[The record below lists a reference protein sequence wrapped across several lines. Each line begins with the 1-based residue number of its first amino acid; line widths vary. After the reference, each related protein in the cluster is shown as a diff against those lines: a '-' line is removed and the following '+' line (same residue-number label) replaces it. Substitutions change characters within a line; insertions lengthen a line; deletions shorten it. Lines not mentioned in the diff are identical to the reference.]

1 MLNTLHKIGEQ
12 LLEGQGAWARL
23 TTEPKFKPDKKNWVC
38 PILFDCINSEIQFQK
53 KEIELF
59 KKDSSSISN
68 RYIPPAIWGP
78 RGKKCAL
85 TVEEKNFKMLEET
98 LFGKKVG
105 DQGSM
110 LESIEDYDEKLID
123 SSLSQTLKKINSE
136 LSELRSALDLKA
148 FKEDI
153 SLGNG
158 EAVVLFYAIVKSE
171 DINGG
176 KPIPLYELDGYED
189 FVIGKFGSVEKGEK
203 GINYLTGNSSEEV
216 IEASF
221 SGRYNIHKIFQT
233 TASNYASGF
242 LDFKKNFQATSQSLS
257 ALDKASE
264 YVLNK
269 LQTRIA
275 GINHITIPSLLH
287 KDLDEFDVTETEL
300 FLNKT
305 SDLLFNYSSLNTPLE
320 QELSHLD
327 VFWVNYFA
335 FESDGNSFKIIN
347 HIKDVNSLFL
357 IKTIEAFASSG
368 IEFKNFIGD
377 KYRFNLQTIYHLI
390 PVKDGQ
396 KSKKNVALGLF
407 KSILEQQIIDQ
418 NLLFDHFISL
428 LLCHWYKRYPA
439 YQNVRESESF
449 DFAVKDIVFKYSALL
464 YALKKLNLIKMENES
479 TAKAEI
485 QEKNQSEF
493 QQRMES
499 FFIKMD
505 YSEYEKSMFY
515 LGRVLSSIAYAQYKK
530 GHESKPVL
538 NKINFTGMDTDSI
551 IRLSLD
557 LAEKARQYNI
567 HRETDWDFA
576 RFRENFNGKDWS
588 LTKEQNV
595 FYLMAG
601 YSFGLTK
608 SNND

>member
-1 MLNTLHKIGEQ
+1 
-12 LLEGQGAWARL
+12 
-23 TTEPKFKPDKKNWVC
+23 
-38 PILFDCINSEIQFQK
+38 
-53 KEIELF
+53 
-59 KKDSSSISN
+59 
-68 RYIPPAIWGP
+68 
-78 RGKKCAL
+78 
-85 TVEEKNFKMLEET
+85 MLEET

-347 HIKDVNSLFL
+347 HI
-357 IKTIEAFASSG
+357 
-368 IEFKNFIGD
+368 
-377 KYRFNLQTIYHLI
+377 
-390 PVKDGQ
+390 
-396 KSKKNVALGLF
+396 
-407 KSILEQQIIDQ
+407 
-418 NLLFDHFISL
+418 
-428 LLCHWYKRYPA
+428 
-439 YQNVRESESF
+439 
-449 DFAVKDIVFKYSALL
+449 
-464 YALKKLNLIKMENES
+464 
-479 TAKAEI
+479 
-485 QEKNQSEF
+485 
-493 QQRMES
+493 
-499 FFIKMD
+499 
-505 YSEYEKSMFY
+505 
-515 LGRVLSSIAYAQYKK
+515 
-530 GHESKPVL
+530 
-538 NKINFTGMDTDSI
+538 
-551 IRLSLD
+551 
-557 LAEKARQYNI
+557 
-567 HRETDWDFA
+567 
-576 RFRENFNGKDWS
+576 
-588 LTKEQNV
+588 
-595 FYLMAG
+595 
-601 YSFGLTK
+601 
-608 SNND
+608 

>member
-1 MLNTLHKIGEQ
+1 MLDTLHKIGEQ
-12 LLEGQGAWARL
+12 LLEGQGIWARL
-23 TTEPKFKPDKKNWVC
+23 TTEPKFNAEKKNWVC
-38 PILFDCINSEIQFQK
+38 PVLFDCTNHEIRFQK
-53 KEIELF
+53 EEIELF
-59 KKDSSSISN
+59 IKDNSAITN

-85 TVEEKNFKMLEET
+85 TVEEKNFNMLEET
-98 LFGKKVG
+98 LFGKKEG

-110 LESIEDYDEKLID
+110 LDAIEGYDEKL
-123 SSLSQTLKKINSE
+123 LQTPVSNALKEINTE
-136 LSELRSALDLKA
+136 LNDLRSVLNLKA
-148 FKEDI
+148 FKEKLA
-153 SLGNG
+153 LGNS
-158 EAVVLFYAIVKSE
+158 EAVVLFYAIVKSKHLN
-171 DINGG
+171 DG
-176 KPIPLYELDGYED
+176 KPIALNRLEGYEE
-189 FVIGKFGSVEKGEK
+189 FVIGKFGSTEKGEA
-203 GINYLTGNSSEEV
+203 GIDYLTGDFNEEI

-242 LDFKKNFQATSQSLS
+242 FDFKKNFQASAASLS

-264 YVLNK
+264 YVLNN

-275 GINHITIPSLLH
+275 GITHIIVPSLLN
-287 KDLDEFDVTETEL
+287 KDLAEFDNTEIEL
-300 FLNKT
+300 FLNNS
-305 SDLLFNYSSLNTPLE
+305 SDLLFKYQDLSTPLE

-327 VFWVNYFA
+327 VFWVNYLA
-335 FESDGNSFKIIN
+335 FESDGNSFKVIN
-347 HIKDVNSLFL
+347 HIKDVNTLFL
-357 IKTIEAFASSG
+357 TKIIETFASTG
-368 IEFKNFIGD
+368 VEFKNFIGE
-377 KYRFNLQTIYHLI
+377 KYRFNLQSVYYII

-396 KSKKNVALGLF
+396 KSKKNAALGLF
-407 KSILEQQIIDQ
+407 KSILEQQKIDQ

-428 LLCHWYKRYPA
+428 LLCHWYNRYVA
-439 YQNVRESESF
+439 YQNIREVESF
-449 DFAVKDIVFKYSALL
+449 DFAVKDSVFKYSALF
-464 YALKKLNLIKMENES
+464 YALKKLNLINMENENI
-479 TAKAEI
+479 AEAEP
-485 QEKNQSEF
+485 QEKSLPEF

-505 YSEYEKSMFY
+505 YSENEKSMFY
-515 LGRVLSSIAYAQYKK
+515 LGRVLSSIAYEQYKK

-567 HRETDWDFA
+567 HRETDWGFA
-576 RFRENFNGKDWS
+576 RFREHFNEKNWP

-601 YSFGLTK
+601 YSFGLTN